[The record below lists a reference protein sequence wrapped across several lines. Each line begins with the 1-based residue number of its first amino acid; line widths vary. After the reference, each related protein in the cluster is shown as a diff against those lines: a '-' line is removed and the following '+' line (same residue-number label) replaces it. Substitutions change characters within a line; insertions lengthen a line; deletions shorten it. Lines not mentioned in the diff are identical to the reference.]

1 MTDVRGKT
9 LAERV
14 AVIGGGSWGTT
25 LAHLAAMAGDEE
37 VVLWMRDAEAVREVN
52 DHHRNR
58 RYLGDVRLAKTVRA
72 TTELKDAVPG
82 TRLVI
87 VCVPS
92 SAFREV
98 AGAVGEF
105 VTGDQVLLSA
115 TKGLEPK
122 TFVRMSEV
130 LAEETCAR
138 KVGAISGPNLAKEMI
153 AGQPS
158 ATVVASRFREAIV
171 VGARLLHSK
180 VLRVYGNQDVKGVE
194 LAGALKNSI
203 AIATGVAQGLG
214 LGVNVRAMLITR
226 GLAEVQRLGVRL
238 GADPHTF
245 SGLAGIG
252 DLLATASS
260 ELSRNFRV
268 GLGLAKGRDLGSI
281 LEELGEVAEGVNTT
295 RVALELAR
303 TVDVPLPIIEGV
315 GRLLF
320 DGTTPASVLDDLM
333 TRAARYEIDFDYTAE
348 VR

>member
-1 MTDVRGKT
+1 M
-9 LAERV
+9 
-14 AVIGGGSWGTT
+14 
-25 LAHLAAMAGDEE
+25 
-37 VVLWMRDAEAVREVN
+37 
-52 DHHRNR
+52 
-58 RYLGDVRLAKTVRA
+58 
-72 TTELKDAVPG
+72 
-82 TRLVI
+82 
-87 VCVPS
+87 
-92 SAFREV
+92 
-98 AGAVGEF
+98 
-105 VTGDQVLLSA
+105 
-115 TKGLEPK
+115 
-122 TFVRMSEV
+122 
-130 LAEETCAR
+130 
-138 KVGAISGPNLAKEMI
+138 
-153 AGQPS
+153 
-158 ATVVASRFREAIV
+158 ASRFREAIV

-180 VLRVYGNQDVKGVE
+180 VMRVYGNQDVKGVE

-226 GLAEVQRLGVRL
+226 GLAEIQRLGVRL

-295 RVALELAR
+295 RVALELAKS
-303 TVDVPLPIIEGV
+303 VDVPLPIIEGV

-320 DGTTPASVLDDLM
+320 DGSTPASVLDDLM

>member
-1 MTDVRGKT
+1 MSA
-9 LAERV
+9 LIERV
-14 AVIGGGSWGTT
+14 AVLGGGSCGTC
-25 LAHLAAMAGDEE
+25 LAHLASLAGDEE
-37 VVLWMRDAEAVREVN
+37 VVLWMRDGEAVREVN
-52 DHHRNR
+52 EKHTNA
-58 RYLGDVRLAKTVRA
+58 RYLGDVKLSTRVRA
-72 TTELKDAVPG
+72 TTELKDAVRRS
-82 TRLVI
+82 RLVI

-98 AGAVGEF
+98 AGAAGEF

-122 TFVRMSEV
+122 TFVRMSQV
-130 LAEETCAR
+130 LVEETCAR
-138 KVGAISGPNLAKEMI
+138 KVGALSGPNLAKEMI

-158 ATVVASRFREAIV
+158 GTVVASRFTEAIV
-171 VGARLLHSK
+171 VGAKLLHSP
-180 VLRVYGNQDVKGVE
+180 VLRVYGNPDVKGVE
-194 LAGALKNSI
+194 LAGALKNVI

-214 LGVNVRAMLITR
+214 LGVNVRAMIITR
-226 GLAEVQRLGVRL
+226 GLAEIQRLGVKL

-268 GLGLAKGRDLGSI
+268 GLGLAKGRRLDDI
-281 LEELGEVAEGVNTT
+281 LEELGDVAEGVNTT

-303 TVDVPLPIIEGV
+303 SVDVPLPIIEGV

-320 DGTTPASVLDDLM
+320 EGLTPAMILDDLM

>member
-1 MTDVRGKT
+1 MSQKT
-9 LAERV
+9 LVERV

-37 VVLWMRDAEAVREVN
+37 VVLWMRDPEAVREVN

-115 TKGLEPK
+115 TKGLEPR

-180 VLRVYGNQDVKGVE
+180 VMRVYGNQDVKGVE

-214 LGVNVRAMLITR
+214 LGINVRAMLITR

-252 DLLATASS
+252 DLMATASS

-303 TVDVPLPIIEGV
+303 SVDVPLPIIEGV

-320 DGTTPASVLDDLM
+320 EGSTPSAVLDDLM

>member
-1 MTDVRGKT
+1 MSAPRLV
-9 LAERV
+9 ERV

-37 VVLWMRDAEAVREVN
+37 VVLWMRDPDAVREVN
-52 DHHRNR
+52 ERRTNA
-58 RYLGDVRLAKTVRA
+58 RYLGDVELAPTVRA
-72 TTELKDAVPG
+72 TTDLGDAVAG

-98 AGAVGEF
+98 AGAAGEF

-115 TKGLEPK
+115 TKGLEPR
-122 TFVRMSEV
+122 TFVRMSQV
-130 LAEETCAR
+130 LTEETCAR

-158 ATVVASRFREAIV
+158 ATVVASRYREAIV

-180 VLRVYGNQDVKGVE
+180 VMRVYGNQDVKGVE
-194 LAGALKNSI
+194 LAGALKNVI
-203 AIATGVAQGLG
+203 AIATGVSHGLG
-214 LGVNVRAMLITR
+214 LGVNVRALIITR
-226 GLAEVQRLGVRL
+226 GLAEVQRLGVKL

-268 GLGLAKGRDLGSI
+268 GVGLARGRALPEL

-303 TVDVPLPIIEGV
+303 SVDVPLPITEGV

-320 DGTTPASVLDDLM
+320 DGGTPQSVLDDLM